1 MEQAMWLARV
11 VLLAGGGALT
21 ARGIGDAP
29 MWEAITGGILSAGA
43 AVWSYYARK
52 QALATLPPDAAAQV
66 QAANTIIRET
76 VGRR

>member
-29 MWEAITGGILSAGA
+29 MWEALTGAIISAGA
-43 AVWSYYARK
+43 AVWSWYARK
-52 QALATLPPDAAAQV
+52 KALAALPPEAEAQIKAAQ
-66 QAANTIIRET
+66 TIIGET

>member
-29 MWEAITGGILSAGA
+29 MWEALTGAIISAGA
-43 AVWSYYARK
+43 AVWSWYARK
-52 QALATLPPDAAAQV
+52 QALAALPPEAEAQIKAAQ
-66 QAANTIIRET
+66 TIIGET